1 MSAVSSDSVVWL
13 DGTITDFRNAKV
25 SAEDRGFMFADG
37 VYEVI
42 RVYGGNLF
50 AAAEH
55 MARLRSS
62 AAGIE
67 LELPFPT
74 QEIVAIADD
83 VLSQSGLGEA
93 EIATRNES
101 LDVPVRRHF
110 RNCRHRNRGGCNIP
124 KRSHVGSRGTRDG
137 NDRSGWQ

>member
-93 EIATRNES
+93 EIYIQVTRGAARRNHLFPKDARPS
-101 LDVPVRRHF
+101 LLVGIRPGRE
-110 RNCRHRNRGGCNIP
+110 IP
-124 KRSHVGSRGTRDG
+124 AALWETG
-137 NDRSGWQ
+137 